1 MKPGGLGGKRLCPR
15 GVVLKPPGY
24 MPKEPFI
31 KLACTYIIKDNM
43 PERYPL
49 IEEIHMAPEATW
61 CFGAFALEPF
71 SFFLDSGM
79 DPQKLGRYSFM
90 GSDPFLVIKSR
101 GDEITL
107 IKDGAE
113 ERKKG
118 NPVDTL
124 GELLE
129 TYRLDSGGYPV
140 PFAGGAVGY
149 FSYDLC
155 HFIERLPA
163 TAVDDLNLPECYLGF
178 YDAVVA
184 FDHLKNK
191 TYLVAT
197 GFPET
202 DGEKRR
208 RRAEARLNEIR
219 NKVLLAPPPG
229 NIAGSSVKKGI
240 LLKANFSHEGYLA
253 AVARAREYICAGD
266 IFQVNLSQR
275 FETDLAVHPYELYRR
290 LRKINPAP
298 FANYFNFDGVVIAG
312 SSPERFLKVKGD
324 WVETRPIKGTRPR
337 GKTPE
342 EDRTLAESL
351 LKSVKDRAENT
362 MIVDLERNDIG
373 RVCRYGTV
381 KVTEL
386 AILETYPTVFHLTS
400 TVVGQLR
407 EGGSRIDLLKATFP
421 GGSITGAPKVRA
433 MEIID
438 ELEPTRRSVYTG
450 SLGYLS
456 FNGDMDLDIVIRTII
471 IKDNRAYFQ
480 VGGAIVYD
488 SEPEAEY
495 IETLDKG
502 KALIEA
508 LNLSP
513 EGNVEIIT

>member
-1 MKPGGLGGKRLCPR
+1 MT
-15 GVVLKPPGY
+15 
-24 MPKEPFI
+24 
-31 KLACTYIIKDNM
+31 A
-43 PERYPL
+43 RYPL
-49 IEEIHMAPEATW
+49 IEEVHMAPDAAW
-61 CFGAFALEPF
+61 CFEAFAPRPF
-71 SFFLDSGM
+71 SFYLDSGM

-90 GSDPFLVIKSR
+90 GSDPFLVLRSK
-101 GDEITL
+101 GDAITL
-107 IKDGAE
+107 IKDGVE
-113 ERKKG
+113 EVKRG
-118 NPVDTL
+118 NPFDVL

-129 TYRLDSGGYPV
+129 AYSLDGNKAGI
-140 PFAGGAVGY
+140 PFTGGAVGY

-155 HFIERLPA
+155 HFIERLP
-163 TAVDDLNLPECYLGF
+163 TNAVDDLQLPECYLGF
-178 YDAVVA
+178 YDAIVA
-184 FDHLKNK
+184 FDHKENK
-191 TYLVAT
+191 AYLVST
-197 GFPET
+197 GFPELEE
-202 DGEKRR
+202 GKRQR
-208 RRAEARLNEIR
+208 LAEERLNELR
-219 NKVLLAPPPG
+219 SLVLLSPPLHEIKETASG
-229 NIAGSSVKKGI
+229 KGI
-240 LLKANFSHEGYLA
+240 VLKANFSHEGYLK
-253 AVARAREYICAGD
+253 AVATAREYICAGD

-275 FETDLAVHPYELYRR
+275 LEVDVNTTPYELYKR

-298 FANYFNFDGVVIAG
+298 FASYFNFDGVSIVGA
-312 SSPERFLKVKGD
+312 SPERFLKIRGD
-324 WVETRPIKGTRPR
+324 WVETRPIKGTKPR

-342 EDRTLAESL
+342 EDKALAESL
-351 LKSVKDRAENT
+351 LKSAKDRAENI

-407 EGGSRIDLLKATFP
+407 EGKSRIDLLKATFP

-456 FNGDMDLDIVIRTII
+456 FGGDMDLDIVIRTII
-471 IKDNRAYFQ
+471 VKDGRAYFQ

-502 KALIEA
+502 KALIQA
-508 LNLSP
+508 LSLSP
-513 EGNVEIIT
+513 QGNVEIVS